1 MPQPLRPDDDRPS
14 PLTQAVVDALPDEV
28 AVLDASG
35 RVLLTNIAWEER
47 IVHGA
52 DRSGA
57 WVACGIDD
65 DYLVRL
71 AISPEPD
78 AEAARAG
85 VAAVLEGSLRSF
97 GLDYVAEVD
106 GDRRRFHLDVRALP
120 GGVPGILVEHR
131 DVTASARVEE
141 QLVASATTDGLTGL
155 PNRGLLLDRV
165 RGALARSMRT
175 SHVVAALSID
185 IDAFTSVNDT
195 LGRDA
200 GDQVLM
206 SVARRL
212 TRACRA
218 GDTVA
223 RLGADEFVV
232 LVEDVDAIDSVHGV
246 ARRILES
253 MAAPIVIGGS
263 ELWFSVSIGVAIA
276 GSQTPATPAGAE
288 GLVADA
294 DIALYRAKERGRN
307 RYVLFEPSMR
317 AHEEQR
323 LAVSS
328 GLRQALRDRRL
339 QLAYQPVFACAD
351 DHVLG
356 VEALVRWDRPGHGL
370 VPPSGFLDV
379 AEDTGLIVEI
389 GAWVLDEACRQAREW
404 QRVAPSDF
412 VVGINLSARQLS
424 DPGLPGLVR
433 QSLQRYGVDPFRI
446 ALEVNE
452 RALVDDPER
461 ARRTLHEILGF
472 GVQVAVDQF
481 GTGYSSLAYLQRFP
495 VGAIKIDR
503 RFVALLPDDRTSSAL
518 VRGIVGMADALGII
532 TVAEGVE
539 TEAQRRFLQ
548 GLRCHVLQGYL
559 FAPAMRAE
567 ALESWLAG
575 RRGDVEHQVA

>member
-1 MPQPLRPDDDRPS
+1 MALPRTDDDRPS
-14 PLTQAVVDALPDEV
+14 PLTQAVVDALASEV
-28 AVLDASG
+28 AVLDAAG

-57 WVACGIDD
+57 WVACGTDD

-71 AISPEPD
+71 AISREPD

-85 VAAVLEGSLRSF
+85 VSAVLEGSLRTF

-106 GDRRRFHLDVRALP
+106 GDRRRFHLEARSLP
-120 GGVPGILVEHR
+120 GGVPGVLVEHR
-131 DVTASARVEE
+131 DVTARAKLEE
-141 QLVASATTDGLTGL
+141 QLVVSATTDGLTGL
-155 PNRGLLLDRV
+155 PNRGLLQDRL
-165 RGALARSMRT
+165 RGALARAQRT
-175 SHVVAALSID
+175 QHVVAVLSVD
-185 IDAFTSVNDT
+185 IDAFTAVNET

-200 GDQVLM
+200 GDQVLV

-212 TRACRA
+212 SRACRT

-223 RLGADEFVV
+223 RLGGDEFVV
-232 LVEDVDAIDSVHGV
+232 LVEDVDAESSVHGV

-253 MAAPIVIGGS
+253 MAAPIVVAGS

-276 GSQTPATPAGAE
+276 SAQTVPTTAGADE
-288 GLVADA
+288 LVADA

-323 LAVSS
+323 LMVST
-328 GLRQALRDRRL
+328 GLRQALRDGHL
-339 QLAYQPVFACAD
+339 HLAYQPVFACAD
-351 DHVLG
+351 DRVLG
-356 VEALVRWDRPGHGL
+356 VEALVRWDRPGHG
-370 VPPSGFLDV
+370 VMAPATFLDV
-379 AEDTGLIVEI
+379 AEEPGVLVVL

-404 QRVAPSDF
+404 QRIAPSDF
-412 VVGINLSARQLS
+412 VVGVNMSPRQLA
-424 DPGLPGLVR
+424 DPGAPALVR
-433 QSLQRYGVDPFRI
+433 KALQRHGVDPFRI

-472 GVQVAVDQF
+472 GVKVAVDQF
-481 GTGYSSLAYLQRFP
+481 GSGYSSLAYLQRFP

-518 VRGIVGMADALGII
+518 VRGMVGMADALGII

-539 TEAQRRFLQ
+539 TEAQREAVERL
-548 GLRCHVLQGYL
+548 GCHSYQGYL
-559 FAPAMRAE
+559 KARPGHPDTITT
-567 ALESWLAG
+567 LL
-575 RRGDVEHQVA
+575 QTTT